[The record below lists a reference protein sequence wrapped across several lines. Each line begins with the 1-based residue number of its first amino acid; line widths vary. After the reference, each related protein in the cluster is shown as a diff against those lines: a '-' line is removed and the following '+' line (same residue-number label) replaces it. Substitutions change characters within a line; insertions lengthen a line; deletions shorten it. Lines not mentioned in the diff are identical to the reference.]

1 MRWYEYKMEVDDL
14 HASEGLKAKLLAM
27 QAKAD
32 ASGKPCRFL
41 HQHIIFR
48 LFVSLAPVQQ
58 TEIQRMHIR
67 IAEKQA
73 EHGVRQPGKVH
84 IQQNIMKIMGTVK
97 AVPVGILRG

>member
-1 MRWYEYKMEVDDL
+1 MYRWGSGDNFIPVR
-14 HASEGLKAKLLAM
+14 AKTN
-27 QAKAD
+27 